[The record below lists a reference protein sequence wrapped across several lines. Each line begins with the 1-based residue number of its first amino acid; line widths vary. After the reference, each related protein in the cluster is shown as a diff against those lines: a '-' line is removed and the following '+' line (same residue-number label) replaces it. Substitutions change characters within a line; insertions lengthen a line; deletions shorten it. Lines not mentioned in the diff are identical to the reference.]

1 MSRNYFTVRQGD
13 MEKHGCM
20 GLPVMVLKA
29 QGNMMVIALIM
40 VLLGRK
46 LLTQSE
52 IFAIRTV

>member
-1 MSRNYFTVRQGD
+1 
-13 MEKHGCM
+13 
-20 GLPVMVLKA
+20 MVLKA